1 MRTYRC
7 EDVTLTDKGIDSKGW
22 LCNPREKGKK
32 PAIIILGPKNTSTT
46 PVSLQYATRLANY
59 GYVVLGL
66 EEMQNVKS
74 AIDYLSLK
82 EEVDPDKLYAIGIC
96 NGTNEVLAGT
106 EADKRLK
113 AIALVSGC
121 YRRKEASKV
130 KVPTIV
136 IHGGENEKEYQAA
149 RRVYDTI
156 RAEEKLAIWEGSV
169 THAQY
174 FEDPLVLDKTVRNV
188 FRWFK
193 TH

>member
-22 LCNPREKGKK
+22 LCNPQEKGKK
-32 PAIIILGPKNTSTT
+32 PAIIVLGPKNTSNT

-59 GYVVLGL
+59 GFVVLGL
-66 EEMQNVKS
+66 EETQNVKA
-74 AIDYLSLK
+74 AIDYLSLID
-82 EEVDPDKLYAIGIC
+82 EVDPDKLYAIGIC

-106 EADKRLK
+106 EADTRLK

-121 YRRKEASKV
+121 YKRREASKV
-130 KVPTIV
+130 KIPTIV
-136 IHGGENEKEYQAA
+136 IHGGKNEKEYQAA
-149 RRVYDTI
+149 QRVYDTI

-174 FEDPLVLDKTVRNV
+174 FDDPLVLDKTVRNV

>member
-32 PAIIILGPKNTSTT
+32 PAIIILGSKNTSTT

-66 EEMQNVKS
+66 EKMQNVKT

-121 YRRKEASKV
+121 YRRNEASKV

-156 RAEEKLAIWEGSV
+156 CAEEKLAIWEGSV

>member
-1 MRTYRC
+1 M
-7 EDVTLTDKGIDSKGW
+7 
-22 LCNPREKGKK
+22 
-32 PAIIILGPKNTSTT
+32 
-46 PVSLQYATRLANY
+46 
-59 GYVVLGL
+59 GL
-66 EEMQNVKS
+66 EETQNVKA

-82 EEVDPDKLYAIGIC
+82 DEVDPDKLYAIGIC

-121 YRRKEASKV
+121 YKRKEASKV
-130 KVPTIV
+130 KIPTIV

-149 RRVYDTI
+149 QRVYDTI

-174 FEDPLVLDKTVRNV
+174 FDDPLVLDKTVRNV